1 MICFASLPCL
11 RDWATETHAVHTQE
25 THDKSKRDE
34 TVQFMW
40 CVDVYYTHDVERA
53 RSLRSQRSQ
62 SVSVTYLL
70 ARRTGP
76 HAHPRC
82 ARGWGSG
89 ADTRIEVLTVFA
101 SHARPSASAAELA
114 AIQAPNCILA
124 SFVAPGGVRTCPG
137 WPPDPGPTVGPGF
150 DLSSLL
156 LSSLPL
162 KTLRRGG
169 ADEQ

>member
-1 MICFASLPCL
+1 LCAMNMKYDMLCFSPVPPGLGD
-11 RDWATETHAVHTQE
+11 RKTHAVGHTQE

-53 RSLRSQRSQ
+53 RSLRSQQSQ
-62 SVSVTYLL
+62 SVSVTHLL

-82 ARGWGSG
+82 ARGWRGSG

-114 AIQAPNCILA
+114 AIQACPNCILA
-124 SFVAPGGVRTCPG
+124 S
-137 WPPDPGPTVGPGF
+137 
-150 DLSSLL
+150 L
-156 LSSLPL
+156 
-162 KTLRRGG
+162 
-169 ADEQ
+169 